1 MNRSPL
7 RLLCHLRHLRRILQR
22 TLASWSGRVA
32 SQSPG
37 GPGSSALGNG
47 NPTDEGQLPP
57 PTGQPAGTDPTHP
70 SLNLAFQQV
79 GRSYAEIA
87 ARLDASHSRLN
98 AIQSVVLTLTLA
110 VPTVALAVEA
120 DTDFAS
126 VWLIAAGVVA
136 LVNVIVGIEARI
148 LSGMKLVNPAHLYD
162 GWLHIPEEEF
172 KRRSVYWAGRHFT
185 ANSRTVYRTGWV
197 ATGMVVLLLVEV
209 GLFVAWF
216 GST

>member
-7 RLLCHLRHLRRILQR
+7 HRLRRRLHLLPQR
-22 TLASWSGRVA
+22 ILASLSGRAA
-32 SQSPG
+32 SHGPG
-37 GPGSSALGNG
+37 GPSSSAPGNA
-47 NPTDEGQLPP
+47 NPPDEEPLPP
-57 PTGQPAGTDPTHP
+57 PTRQPAGTDPAYQ
-70 SLNLAFQQV
+70 SLKLAFQQV

-120 DTDFAS
+120 DPDFTS

-136 LVNVIVGIEARI
+136 LVNVILGIAARI
-148 LSGMKLVNPAHLYD
+148 LSGMKLVNPANLYD
-162 GWLHIPEEEF
+162 GWLHLPEEEF
-172 KRRSVYWAGRHFT
+172 KRRSVYWAGQHFN

-197 ATGMVVLLLVEV
+197 ATGMVALLLVEV

-216 GST
+216 GSA